1 MAFCRKCGAQIDEEA
16 VICPHCGVEQRIK
29 PANNDD
35 GSIGWAILGFLIPI
49 VGLILWAVWHS
60 DKPKS
65 AKMAGIGALISVI
78 IGVVFWIVL
87 IGGAIAFGEW
97 QAGTNVLM

>member
-1 MAFCRKCGAQIDEEA
+1 MAFCRKCGAQIDDEA

-29 PANNDD
+29 PVSNDD
-35 GSIGWAILGFLIPI
+35 GSIGWAILGFFIPI

-60 DKPKS
+60 EKPKS

-97 QAGTNVLM
+97 QASSNILM